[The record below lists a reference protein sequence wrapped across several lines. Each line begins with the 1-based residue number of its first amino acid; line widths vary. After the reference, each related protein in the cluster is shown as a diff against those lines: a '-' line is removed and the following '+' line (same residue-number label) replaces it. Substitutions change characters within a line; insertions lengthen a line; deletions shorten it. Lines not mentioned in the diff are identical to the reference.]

1 MLLEELEIEK
11 PIPCGLN
18 VYRCFFF
25 EMRMRPQN
33 TTLYAGGGEGEIG
46 SVRIDGI
53 EVDNRAQHHL
63 DKGAR
68 ILMATPGGG
77 GYGRAVDRKVA
88 HKLEDEILGYMTE
101 E

>member
-1 MLLEELEIEK
+1 
-11 PIPCGLN
+11 
-18 VYRCFFF
+18 
-25 EMRMRPQN
+25 
-33 TTLYAGGGEGEIG
+33 
-46 SVRIDGI
+46 
-53 EVDNRAQHHL
+53 VDNRAQHHL

-77 GYGRAVDRKVA
+77 GYGRAVDRKVD

>member
-1 MLLEELEIEK
+1 MDTFKRLRYVTRL
-11 PIPCGLN
+11 GTN
-18 VYRCFFF
+18 VI
-25 EMRMRPQN
+25 RPN
-33 TTLYAGGGEGEIG
+33 FCIEGEIG

-88 HKLEDEILGYMTE
+88 HKLEDKILGYMTE